1 MKKDY
6 LAPQMSVVP
15 INGLEQS
22 FCATTGAL
30 SPLTESDEM
39 ESLNWDWRF
48 VKNCRKLLVNGIQ
61 RSWKN

>member
-6 LAPQMSVVP
+6 FAPLCAVVP

-30 SPLTESDEM
+30 APLQESDDM
-39 ESLNWDWRF
+39 ESLGW
-48 VKNCRKLLVNGIQ
+48 
-61 RSWKN
+61 S

>member
-6 LAPQMSVVP
+6 LAPQMAVVP

-30 SPLTESDEM
+30 SPLTESNEM
-39 ESLNWDWRF
+39 ESLNWD
-48 VKNCRKLLVNGIQ
+48 
-61 RSWKN
+61 